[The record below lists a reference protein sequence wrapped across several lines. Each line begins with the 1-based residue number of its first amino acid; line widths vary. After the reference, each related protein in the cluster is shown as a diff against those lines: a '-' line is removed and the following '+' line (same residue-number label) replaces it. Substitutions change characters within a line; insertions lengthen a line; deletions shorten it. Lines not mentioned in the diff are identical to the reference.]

1 MLMLTHTLMLQERIH
16 AAHIR
21 DIDPDIYIYNIAPDL
36 LTIHPEINAR
46 MTHSIERFFEIPEQH
61 KRAVYLRYH
70 LLVDDLAHYGEISLK
85 CTDEFNPDSA
95 GYTYVRGKH
104 LVETIIDLHRLIGK
118 DISRSE
124 AAYRSHLIIEMI
136 YDLVIRKQI
145 EENKSIRLLE
155 DAINFTLEKK
165 AQQFCAD
172 MAWLYGIESSK
183 SLDVL
188 KKAAVY
194 MTRERMERFM
204 NLEGRISLFT
214 NKFDLRN
221 DNAEFATLIK
231 ALFRDA
237 LTCVENDDFMY
248 QSVAAIDNCGWVPV
262 N

>member
-1 MLMLTHTLMLQERIH
+1 VKPHDHTNIGTLKSNQCRSQISRLTVCLGYLVELRSWI
-16 AAHIR
+16 I
-21 DIDPDIYIYNIAPDL
+21 IVSIIAEHDSVNPL
-36 LTIHPEINAR
+36 SIWITIH
-46 MTHSIERFFEIPEQH
+46 
-61 KRAVYLRYH
+61 
-70 LLVDDLAHYGEISLK
+70 K

-145 EENKSIRLLE
+145 EENMSIGLLE
-155 DAINFTLEKK
+155 NAINFTLEKK

-237 LTCVENDDFMY
+237 LTCVENDDFVY
-248 QSVAAIDNCGWVPV
+248 QSVAAIDKCGWVPV